1 MSWKVRTFLLLGFL
15 TGLLMA
21 IGSIFGGTLGML
33 IGLSI
38 AGFTNFFAYW
48 FSDKLVL
55 SMYKAQE
62 IPYEEAPWLHKM
74 VEELAQKANIP
85 KPKLYLLPME
95 QPNAFATGRGPG
107 KSAVAVTL
115 GLFEILNESELKGVL
130 AHEMAH
136 IKNRDVLI
144 ATLAATI
151 AGAISFLANLAQW
164 MFIFGSSGRSDKKK
178 GGLSDLFVSLLAII
192 FVPLIATLIQ
202 LAISRSREYLA
213 DETGAKICGCPLS
226 LANALSKIAYYTS
239 QMPVNI
245 NRGTAHLFIENPLKN
260 SKILEFFSTH
270 PSTEKRIERL
280 LKLNEEL
287 KKEQ

>member
-144 ATLAATI
+144 ATLAAAI

-164 MFIFGSSGRSDKKK
+164 MFIFGSSGRSDEEK
-178 GGLSDLFVSLLAII
+178 GGLSDLIVSLLAII

>member
-164 MFIFGSSGRSDKKK
+164 MFIFGSSGRKDEEK
-178 GGLSDLFVSLLAII
+178 GGLSDLIVSLLAII

-202 LAISRSREYLA
+202 LTISRSREYLA